1 MMEQFYLVIPNI
13 SFENYNYLEEL
24 LANLSSLFVAQ
35 NISII
40 ITQHGASSFSYGDGY
55 DLDSF
60 MDYSNYHLV
69 KPTTSNS
76 IEVGGIYLLSNN
88 HKYVVKDGFL
98 KKVDAEEA
106 IALPFNFPNDIL
118 LDSLA
123 QKQATN
129 TFAIK
134 LSSETEDGKRGLQI
148 LKSAGGIIFNPS
160 QTPQQIATEI
170 KQIIEKKRSPFSQI
184 SQQKPFK
191 SKNKISQK
199 YFQENILRD
208 TDNILIATDLNG
220 IITDWNHR
228 AEEVY
233 GYSKQEAIGQ
243 PVGIIYY
250 DSETPTKD
258 IIPVLLERGNYQL
271 ELACRHKN
279 GNVVHV
285 ELRLSVVKDKQDQ
298 VIGLLGVSKDIT
310 QKKQIELENQ
320 RLRERLNFILE
331 NTPATIYSSQIEENY
346 QYTYVSKG
354 VENLLG
360 YSPQYLLEKKDF
372 LQKNINPHDASRVFA
387 EITDLFEHGY
397 LKREYRLRH
406 RDGHYIWVRDE
417 LVLVKDDFG
426 NPVEVV
432 GYFTDISE
440 RKRQEAEKAKVIAD
454 IKDLYNNAPCGYHSL
469 DQEGKFI
476 RVNDTELTWLGYR
489 REEMIGKPFISFL
502 SEKSRIIFENI
513 FPLMRQKGWLK
524 YIKDS
529 ELEMVAKDG
538 SILPV
543 LISTQIITDDR
554 GNYLQSRSTIIDIS
568 ERKRAELDRLE
579 QEKWLRS
586 LIETIPGIVYLY
598 DMTSK
603 THIYMSNYAL
613 TCLGYE
619 TEKIKTMGGNFVS
632 QLMHPEDFRR
642 FKEHLAKLHR
652 SKSEDVIDFEY
663 RMRHANGNWLWFYS
677 RDLVFQRDS
686 QGQVLQILGTALDI
700 TSRKQA
706 EQEIIALKKR
716 FAYLL
721 NSCPTVI
728 YSSQAHE
735 DYKCNFI
742 SKRVFPVLGYTPI
755 DFTNHPTLWQELLHP
770 EDKERVFADVEQ
782 LFISN
787 FITHEYRLRH
797 KDGHYIWVAD
807 ELILVR
813 DNRGEPKEI
822 IGHFTDI
829 TQRKVIEQRLLDS
842 EAKLQAILNFSPS
855 VIYVKDLQGKHT
867 LVNQAFLDLFHRNS
881 EDIVGKTNEEIFEL
895 DIARKLTFNDQQLI
909 ESGRFEQFE
918 ETVLSN
924 GEKRYFLSDK
934 FVLRNLA
941 GEIYGICGMSTDITD
956 RINTEKALQESKNLL
971 DTILKTLPIGVFWKD
986 NQLVYQGMNS
996 AAAQILGID
1005 NPEMII
1011 GKTDADLPWDEI
1023 TVQKI
1028 QEEDLQVIGS
1038 GDSFLLKLQ
1047 RVSLR
1052 DNRNIWLETSKVP
1065 MRNLKGRLIGI
1076 LGIAQDITERLE
1088 AENQLKDLTHRLR
1101 VALKAG
1107 AYGIWELDLK
1117 SLSLHWDQQMY
1128 EIFGMGEEQSS
1139 LTYAD
1144 FIACV
1149 YHEDISL
1156 VEDTFALVVKE
1167 EQDFVAKFRIIKP
1180 DGEIR
1185 WIKAIAQIQRDR
1197 EGNPATLVGIN
1208 SDITEEKKAQ
1218 EELHQ
1223 KNQQLQIATEKAEIA
1238 NRSKSEFLAN
1248 MSHELRTPLNAILGM
1263 TEILQDQVYGEINPR
1278 QSKALKTIETAG
1290 SHLLSLIND
1299 ILDLAKI
1306 ESNRLELEIKP
1317 LNVKEIC
1324 YYSLSFVRQQAL
1336 KKNIKITS
1344 QIPENLTP
1352 FMADE
1357 RRTGQVLINLLN
1369 NAVKFTP
1376 EGGKVTLKVSVI
1388 SEEDKEIT
1396 KNYLRFAIED
1406 TGIGIKKEDTSKLF
1420 QSFVQLDAS
1429 LNRQFEGTGLG
1440 LVLVKQI
1447 LDLHGGKVELTSE
1460 LGVGSCFMV
1469 DFPYELDQQN
1479 SDVSPEKSKDL
1490 SPQNSQEEKNQQIS
1504 ILLVDD
1510 NYPNLLTTSSYL
1522 EANGFSL
1529 VCANSGE
1536 EALNILN
1543 THHPDLIITDIQM
1556 PNISGIE
1563 LIKIIRQNPLLD
1575 QCKIIVLTALAMKGD
1590 EQKCLEAGADMY
1602 LSKPIRLKELN
1613 LKIRELLT

>member
-1 MMEQFYLVIPNI
+1 M
-13 SFENYNYLEEL
+13 
-24 LANLSSLFVAQ
+24 
-35 NISII
+35 
-40 ITQHGASSFSYGDGY
+40 
-55 DLDSF
+55 
-60 MDYSNYHLV
+60 
-69 KPTTSNS
+69 
-76 IEVGGIYLLSNN
+76 
-88 HKYVVKDGFL
+88 
-98 KKVDAEEA
+98 
-106 IALPFNFPNDIL
+106 L

-170 KQIIEKKRSPFSQI
+170 KQIIEKKRSPFPQI

-233 GYSKQEAIGQ
+233 GYGKEAIGQ

-258 IIPVLLERGNYQL
+258 IIPVLLERRNHQL

-285 ELRLSVVKDKQDQ
+285 ELRLSVVKDKQGQ

-320 RLRERLNFILE
+320 ELRERLKFILE
-331 NTPATIYSSQIEENY
+331 NTPATIYSSQIEENH

-372 LQKNINPHDASRVFA
+372 LQENINPHDASRVFA

-406 RDGHYIWVRDE
+406 REGHYVWVRDE
-417 LVLVKDDFG
+417 LVLIRDDSG
-426 NPVEVV
+426 NPMEVV

-440 RKRQEAEKAKVIAD
+440 RKRQEAEKTKVIAD

-469 DQEGKFI
+469 DREGKFI
-476 RVNDTELTWLGYR
+476 RVNDTELTWLGYS
-489 REEMIGKPFISFL
+489 REEMIGQPFTSFL

-513 FPLMRQKGWLK
+513 FRLMQQKECLND
-524 YIKDS
+524 IKDT
-529 ELEMVAKDG
+529 ELEMIIKDG
-538 SILPV
+538 TILPV
-543 LISTQIITDDR
+543 SISTKIITDDN
-554 GNYLQSRSTIIDIS
+554 GNYIRSRSTIIDIS
-568 ERKRAELDRLE
+568 ERKRAE
-579 QEKWLRS
+579 QK
-586 LIETIPGIVYLY
+586 
-598 DMTSK
+598 
-603 THIYMSNYAL
+603 
-613 TCLGYE
+613 
-619 TEKIKTMGGNFVS
+619 
-632 QLMHPEDFRR
+632 
-642 FKEHLAKLHR
+642 
-652 SKSEDVIDFEY
+652 
-663 RMRHANGNWLWFYS
+663 
-677 RDLVFQRDS
+677 
-686 QGQVLQILGTALDI
+686 
-700 TSRKQA
+700 
-706 EQEIIALKKR
+706 IIALKKR

-721 NSCPTVI
+721 NSCPAVI
-728 YSSQAHE
+728 YSTKPNNNCQ
-735 DYKCNFI
+735 CTFI
-742 SKRVFPVLGYTPI
+742 SERVSQVLGYSPL
-755 DFTNHPTLWQELLHP
+755 DFTNHPTLWLDLLHP
-770 EDKERVFADVEQ
+770 EDKNRVFANIEQ
-782 LFISN
+782 VFISN
-787 FITHEYRLRH
+787 SMTHEYRLRH
-797 KDGHYIWVAD
+797 KDGHYVWISD
-807 ELILVR
+807 ELIVIR
-813 DNRGEPKEI
+813 DSEEKPIEI
-822 IGHFTDI
+822 LGYFTDI
-829 TQRKVIEQRLLDS
+829 SQRKQTEQKLLDS
-842 EAKLQAILNFSPS
+842 EAKLQAILNYSPS
-855 VIYVKDLQGKHT
+855 VIYVKDLQGKHI
-867 LVNQAFLDLFHRNS
+867 LVSQAFLDCAKCKAD
-881 EDIVGKTNEEIFEL
+881 DILGKTDKAIFPPEMANV
-895 DIARKLTFNDQQLI
+895 IMANDQQLI
-909 ESGRFEQFE
+909 ESGGRQQFE
-918 ETVLSN
+918 ETVLSD
-924 GEKRYFLSDK
+924 GEKRHFLSNK
-934 FVLRNLA
+934 FALRNLA
-941 GEIYGICGMSTDITD
+941 GEVYGICGISTDITD
-956 RINTEKALQESKNLL
+956 RINTEKALQESRNLL

-1011 GKTDADLPWDEI
+1011 GKTDADLLWDEI

-1038 GDSFLLKLQ
+1038 GDSFLFKLQ
-1047 RVSLR
+1047 NVSLV
-1052 DNRNIWLETSKVP
+1052 DDTNICLETSKVP
-1065 MRNLKGRLIGI
+1065 LRNLQGRLIGV
-1076 LGIAQDITERLE
+1076 LGIVQDITKRLK

-1101 VALKAG
+1101 IALKAG

-1117 SLSLHWDQQMY
+1117 SFSLHWDQQMY
-1128 EIFGMGEEQSS
+1128 EIFGMGERQSS

-1156 VEDTFALVVKE
+1156 IENKFALVLREKR
-1167 EQDFVAKFRIIKP
+1167 DFSAQFRILRP

-1218 EELHQ
+1218 EELCQ
-1223 KNQQLQIATEKAEIA
+1223 KNEELQIATEKAEIA

-1306 ESNRLELEIKP
+1306 ESNRMELDIKP
-1317 LNVKEIC
+1317 LNVKQIC
-1324 YYSLSFVRQQAL
+1324 SYSLSFVKQQAL
-1336 KKNIKITS
+1336 KKNITITS

-1396 KNYLRFAIED
+1396 KNYLRFAIKD
-1406 TGIGIKKEDTSKLF
+1406 TGIGIKKEHIGKLF

-1447 LDLHGGKVELTSE
+1447 LDLHGGKVGLSSE
-1460 LGVGSCFMV
+1460 FGVGSCFMV
-1469 DFPYELDQQN
+1469 DFPYEINQQDTDI
-1479 SDVSPEKSKDL
+1479 SSQKLKDSL
-1490 SPQNSQEEKNQQIS
+1490 LQNPQGENNQQIS

-1510 NYPNLLTTSSYL
+1510 NCPNLLTTSSYL

-1529 VCANSGE
+1529 VSANSGE

-1575 QCKIIVLTALAMKGD
+1575 QSKIIVLTALAMKGD
-1590 EQKCLEAGADMY
+1590 EQKCLEAGADVY